1 MSGLLIFDDDRGHFG
16 PLTEMRSAISLRTGA
31 VTNLERIE
39 RTLGRFAT
47 GFVVPDAI
55 AGPLKARVRVP
66 VNTPSQMESLCVN
79 GRWWGVDELPDLSV
93 GQAAMVGGDIL
104 AVRLAAA
111 DADEFAATCTTPD
124 GLERVDVDATLYS
137 RPWDILTHLPEA
149 LAVDLACAG
158 LPSPSVEPAELVGEH
173 PAHLDESAA
182 IFPGVVLDTTA
193 GPIVVEAGAVVRPQA
208 VLCGPCWVGRDSTI
222 IDGAVIRANTVVGPG
237 CKVGGEV
244 GASILQ
250 GWSNK
255 AHDGYLGDSIVGQWV
270 NLGAGTTTSNLLNTY
285 GEISVRVTPDAP
297 RERTGRAY
305 CGSFIGDHVKTAI
318 GTLLMTGSSIGTGS
332 MIASTGHAPTT
343 LGPLRWVTDAGE
355 KPFRIER
362 FLDTAR
368 TMMARRDR
376 ELEPEDEARLRYL
389 AGTTP

>member
-1 MSGLLIFDDDRGHFG
+1 MADLLIFDDDRGGFG

-39 RTLGRFAT
+39 RALGRFAT

-66 VNTPSQMESLCVN
+66 VNTPASKEALCVN
-79 GRWWGVDELPDLSV
+79 GRWWGVDEIPDLAP
-93 GQAAMVGGDIL
+93 GQAAMVGADVF
-104 AVRLAAA
+104 AARLTAK
-111 DADEFAATCTTPD
+111 DSDEFARTCELPEGVEQVQT
-124 GLERVDVDATLYS
+124 DAMLYR

-158 LPSPSVEPAELVGEH
+158 LPSPSVEPAEVVGEH
-173 PAHLDESAA
+173 PVHLDESAA
-182 IFPGVVLDTTA
+182 VFPGVVFDATA
-193 GPIVVEAGAVVRPQA
+193 GPIVVEAGAVLRPGA
-208 VLCGPCWVGRDSTI
+208 TLCGPCWVGRDATI
-222 IDGAVIRANTVVGPG
+222 IDAAVIRANTVVGPG

-244 GASILQ
+244 SASILQ

-362 FLDTAR
+362 FLETAR

-376 ELEPEDEARLRYL
+376 ELNAEDEARLRLL
-389 AGTTP
+389 AGPTS